1 MNDRKNTTKRMV
13 TLAMF
18 CAIIGVLGM
27 TNIGFIPL
35 PLVKATTMHIP
46 VILGAILLGPKA
58 GALFGFIFGLCSMWQ
73 NTFNATS
80 VLYFIF
86 SPFSPELEGVGE
98 ILKSVW
104 ITMGCRILL
113 GIFAGFLW
121 KLLKNTK
128 LNRTFSLPIVALTS
142 SVFHT
147 VAVMGSIY
155 ILFAEKYA
163 QAKDVAREAV
173 FGLVLTTV
181 TVSGIPEA
189 IAAAIIVTALAIAL
203 FKIVKYDTESKEG

>member
-1 MNDRKNTTKRMV
+1 MIDRKNTTKRMV

-27 TNIGFIPL
+27 TNVGFIPL

-80 VLYFIF
+80 VISFVF
-86 SPFSPELEGVGE
+86 SPFSPELDGVGDV
-98 ILKSVW
+98 LKSIWV
-104 ITMGCRILL
+104 TMGCRILL
-113 GIFAGFLW
+113 GVVAGLLW
-121 KLLKNTK
+121 KLLKGTK
-128 LNRTFSLPIVALTS
+128 LKRSLSLPIVALTS

-147 VAVMGSIY
+147 ITVMGSIFL
-155 ILFAEKYA
+155 LFSEKYA
-163 QAKDVAREAV
+163 QAKDVAHDAV
-173 FGLVLTTV
+173 FGLILTTV
-181 TVSGIPEA
+181 TASGIPEA
-189 IAAAIIVTALAIAL
+189 IAAAIIVTALALAL
-203 FKIVKYDTESKEG
+203 FKIVKYEDPKEE